1 MKNPVSPLNPRAP
14 VQTLTTVSLYGM
26 VEKNDRSCKI
36 QKGIL
41 CFPWKAHS
49 VLQSEEGGCSFI
61 PSPDIFLLIYCSD
74 LVALIPGS
82 SSESPMKHKSPPPPM
97 PSHLSIFHL
106 YFDWIGL
113 SWRTGT
119 SGFDFPGLFLRSQRV
134 LVVV

>member
-82 SSESPMKHKSPPPPM
+82 SSESPMKHKSPPPPCPHIC
-97 PSHLSIFHL
+97 PSSTSTL
-106 YFDWIGL
+106 IGL
-113 SWRTGT
+113 DYHG
-119 SGFDFPGLFLRSQRV
+119 GQALVGLIFLV
-134 LVVV
+134 CF